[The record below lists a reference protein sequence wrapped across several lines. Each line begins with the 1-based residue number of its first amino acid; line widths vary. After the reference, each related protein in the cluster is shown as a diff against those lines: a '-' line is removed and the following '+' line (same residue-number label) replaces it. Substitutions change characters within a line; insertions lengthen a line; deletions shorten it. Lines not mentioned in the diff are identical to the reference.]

1 MGGAQAPATGEMP
14 LEFTQSYDAANRAI
28 EIRFTRPPDPFRT
41 IRVDLLEGITTF
53 DGAPV
58 RPWMLT
64 FSVGG

>member
-1 MGGAQAPATGEMP
+1 MT
-14 LEFTQSYDAANRAI
+14 LRTRAI

-41 IRVDLLEGITTF
+41 IRVDLLEGIRTF